1 MAQILKNQKDNLIEI
16 LSKDIYKNINMIN
29 FIENYPLTGFD
40 KAGDSLLV
48 KGKSDENWIYISSS
62 SELELI
68 QLLENLNVEDKYFAI
83 IEEWMEPII
92 IKQRD
97 LEWKLSCVKY
107 ILPENIKLPKNKCE
121 VTRLTK
127 DDANYI
133 YANYD
138 YKNFSSP
145 AYISER
151 IVKDLSFGIM
161 EDNKLVGWV
170 LTHDDGSIGLLNVL
184 PEYRRKGYGY
194 ELMLAITRE
203 ARRLGHLPF
212 LHIEE
217 DNIKSTELALKL
229 GFKQDR
235 KVSWFQIS

>member
-16 LSKDIYKNINMIN
+16 LSKDIYKNINIIN

-68 QLLENLNVEDKYFAI
+68 QLLENLNAEDKYFAI

-97 LEWKLSCVKY
+97 LEWKLSCMKY
-107 ILPENIKLPKNKCE
+107 ILPDDIDLPESKCE
-121 VTRLTK
+121 VAKLKK
-127 DDANYI
+127 DDADYI
-133 YANYD
+133 FENYD
-138 YKNFSSP
+138 YKSYTSP

-151 IVKDLSFGIM
+151 IVNDLSFGIT
-161 EDNKLVGWV
+161 EDDKLVGWV

-184 PEYRRKGYGY
+184 PAYRRKGYGY

-203 ARRLGHLPF
+203 ARRLGHFPF